1 MTTLLTDRLA
11 SREHKLDASYGLICR
26 GVTFLA
32 FIRWIL
38 PLWSPLW
45 LDETASWFRVRTG
58 LMSILHRPDVFL
70 MSTVYAAMLWAFQ
83 AVLGR
88 SEWVLRLPSLLAMCA
103 ATYLLY
109 RLSRRLV
116 DREFAL
122 SAAAVYMLLHSVAF
136 AACDARPYAF
146 TMLAV
151 IASTLLLVRW
161 TGAGRIVDAIGYG
174 LTAGLV
180 VELHI
185 LFFVTLIAQAAY
197 FAIRVKAGYRPGI
210 GQVIAV
216 CVCFGTVAALAIRD
230 VMVLIRPGVPHSFTA
245 APNIK
250 DLLAVVLP
258 YDLLL
263 AVIVAVLVFGTRPIS
278 FRLANM
284 DSSSLFLIAAMA
296 LFPAILLYAAST
308 RTAYSVFVPRYL
320 LSASPG
326 LALAFAVVL
335 KSLDP
340 PAVRAGIVA
349 MAALVVLPNAML
361 SSTARIHEPYGAG
374 DWKHA
379 LRYVEEAAK
388 KDAAPVFIRSQ
399 YVESDAMDWR
409 KQPLDENPLF
419 PQLSY
424 YRVHGVTLE
433 PLPLT
438 LSDAVV
444 PDLNRYTAS
453 LVTSRGRF
461 LLISAEGPKDLAPY
475 LAWFGRLSCGGISRR
490 KIAEFNG
497 VVIYEFQW
505 DAVKK

>member
-1 MTTLLTDRLA
+1 
-11 SREHKLDASYGLICR
+11 
-26 GVTFLA
+26 
-32 FIRWIL
+32 
-38 PLWSPLW
+38 
-45 LDETASWFRVRTG
+45 
-58 LMSILHRPDVFL
+58 
-70 MSTVYAAMLWAFQ
+70 MSTVYASVLWAFQ
-83 AVLGR
+83 ATLGR

-103 ATYLLY
+103 STFLLY
-109 RLSRRLV
+109 RLAVRLV

-146 TMLAV
+146 TILAV

-161 TGAGRIVDAIGYG
+161 TGEGRMMDAIGYG

-180 VELHI
+180 LELHI

-197 FAIRVKAGYRPGI
+197 FALRVKAGFRPGI
-210 GQVIAV
+210 AQAIAV
-216 CVCFGTVAALAIRD
+216 CVCFGAVAALAIRD
-230 VMVLIRPGVPHSFTA
+230 VMVVIQPGVPHSFTA

-263 AVIVAVLVFGTRPIS
+263 AVIVAVLVFGIRPIS
-278 FRLANM
+278 FRLANI
-284 DSSSLFLIAAMA
+284 DSPSTFLIAAMA
-296 LFPAILLYAAST
+296 LFPAIFLYAAST
-308 RTAYSVFVPRYL
+308 RSAYSVFVPRYL
-320 LSASPG
+320 LSAAPG
-326 LALAFAVVL
+326 LALAFASVL

-340 PAVRAGIVA
+340 PAVRAGILAV
-349 MAALVVLPNAML
+349 AALVVLPNAML

-374 DWKHA
+374 DWKNA
-379 LRYVEEAAK
+379 LQYVEEADK
-388 KDAAPVFIRSQ
+388 KDAARVFIRSQ

-424 YRVHGVTLE
+424 YRVHGAGWE

-438 LSDAVV
+438 LSDAVA

-453 LVTSRGRF
+453 LGAGQRRF
-461 LLISAEGPKDLAPY
+461 LLISADGPKDLAPY
-475 LAWFGRLSCGGISRR
+475 LAWFDRVSCGEISRR
-490 KIAEFNG
+490 KLAEFNG

-505 DAVKK
+505 GAEKK